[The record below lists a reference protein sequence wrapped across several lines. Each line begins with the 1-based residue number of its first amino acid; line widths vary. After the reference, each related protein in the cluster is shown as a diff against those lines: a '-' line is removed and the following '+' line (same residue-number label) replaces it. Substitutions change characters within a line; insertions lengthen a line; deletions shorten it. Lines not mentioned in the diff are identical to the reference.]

1 VLVPRQTLLLFACP
15 LLALGASASASASSG
30 ARVLSAAPA
39 TVARGSAVTVRLS
52 AKAPAK
58 GAKLRL
64 GRGGAK
70 ATVLARRSGV
80 RQLRFTLPAAV
91 TATAGPVDVC
101 AVSGAHRS
109 CLAASRRPLV
119 VVTSVAAPA
128 AAVPTPAGLPA
139 RSSAPGTAP
148 PATASPLATTPSSV
162 GATAPEAP
170 AAAADPAGDPAAM
183 AVASP
188 PVDGHAPADL
198 GFFEDLQYLTGTA
211 LSKRLDQIA
220 ATGAK
225 RARFQMIWSNVQ
237 NRDAGTY
244 TWRFYDDLITGLV
257 SRGITPLA
265 VLGTTPTWARPSGCV
280 VETCEPASAAKFG
293 AFARKAAGRYAAMGL
308 HDWEIWNEPNAA
320 KFYKPVPDAGRYA
333 ALLKAA
339 GAAIREVDP
348 AATILTGGLAPTD
361 EVRDGAGRVTK
372 VPPLDFLS
380 QVYAAGAGSSFDAVG
395 WHPYT
400 FPRLPGTANDLDAW
414 FQLYGTATNLRAIME
429 ANGDGAKK
437 VWATEFGA
445 HTDPQGEGYVT
456 EARQASILDQGIS
469 LWRSLSW
476 AGPMFVY
483 RYQDTGTDQSD
494 REQFFGLVRADGT
507 PKPALGVFK
516 SYASRSS
523 AGAG

>member
-1 VLVPRQTLLLFACP
+1 VLVPRQLLLLVACP
-15 LLALGASASASASSG
+15 LLVVGGSAPALASSG
-30 ARVLSAAPA
+30 ARILSAAPQKV
-39 TVARGSAVTVRLS
+39 TQGSAVTVRLS
-52 AKAPAK
+52 AKAPAS

-64 GRGGAK
+64 ARGSVK
-70 ATVLARRSGV
+70 ATVRARRSGA
-80 RQLRFTLPAAV
+80 RQLRFVLPAAV
-91 TATAGPVDVC
+91 AATAGPIDVC
-101 AVSGAHRS
+101 AVPGARKS
-109 CLAASRRPLV
+109 CLPPGRRPV
-119 VVTSVAAPA
+119 VVTSVPAP
-128 AAVPTPAGLPA
+128 PTVMA
-139 RSSAPGTAP
+139 
-148 PATASPLATTPSSV
+148 PATATPPARAPAPGAGPLAATQPLATPS
-162 GATAPEAP
+162 APVSTSAP
-170 AAAADPAGDPAAM
+170 QEAAM
-183 AVASP
+183 PDTGTDSAAMVGASP
-188 PVDGHAPADL
+188 PADGAAPADL

-225 RARFQMIWSNVQ
+225 RARFQMIWSNIQ
-237 NRDAGTY
+237 NRDATTY
-244 TWRFYDDLITGLV
+244 TWRFYDDLITGLIA
-257 SRGITPLA
+257 RGITPLA
-265 VLGTTPTWARPSGCV
+265 VLGTTPTWARPAGCV

-293 AFARKAAGRYAAMGL
+293 AFARKAADRYAAMGL

-320 KFYKPVPDAGRYA
+320 KFYKPLPNAGRYA
-333 ALLKAA
+333 ALLRAA
-339 GAAIREVDP
+339 APAIRRADP
-348 AATILTGGLAPTD
+348 TATIITGGLAPTD
-361 EVRDGAGRVTK
+361 EVRDAAGRVTK

-380 QVYAAGAGSSFDAVG
+380 QIYVAGAQSSFDAIG

-414 FQLYGTATNLRAIME
+414 FQLYGTATNLRKMME

-494 REQFFGLVRADGT
+494 REQFFGLIRADGT

-523 AGAG
+523 AG

>member
-1 VLVPRQTLLLFACP
+1 VLVPRQTLLLFACS
-15 LLALGASASASASSG
+15 LLVLGSSASASAASG
-30 ARVLSAAPA
+30 AHVLSATPA
-39 TVARGSAVTVRLS
+39 KVVQGSTVTVRLS
-52 AKAPAK
+52 GKAPAK
-58 GAKLRL
+58 GTKLRL
-64 GRGGAK
+64 ARGSAK
-70 ATVLARRSGV
+70 ASGARR
-80 RQLRFTLPAAV
+80 LRFVLPAAV
-91 TATAGPVDVC
+91 AATAGPVDVC
-101 AVSGAHRS
+101 AASGARRS
-109 CLAASRRPLV
+109 CLSASRRPV
-119 VVTSVAAPA
+119 VVVPPAPA
-128 AAVPTPAGLPA
+128 AAVPSVAG
-139 RSSAPGTAP
+139 APTRAPVPGAAPLP
-148 PATASPLATTPSSV
+148 PAQQPLAT
-162 GATAPEAP
+162 APAP
-170 AAAADPAGDPAAM
+170 AADTSGPEAAAAPTDDGSDPAAM

-188 PVDGHAPADL
+188 PVDGAAPADL
-198 GFFEDLQYLTGTA
+198 GFFEDLQYLTGAA

-225 RARFQMIWSNVQ
+225 RARFQMIWSNIQ
-237 NRDAGTY
+237 NRDATTY
-244 TWRFYDDLITGLV
+244 TWRFYDDLINGLV
-257 SRGITPLA
+257 TRGIAPLA
-265 VLGTTPTWARPSGCV
+265 VLGTTPTWARPAGCV
-280 VETCEPASAAKFG
+280 VETCEPASAQKFG

-320 KFYKPVPDAGRYA
+320 KFYRPVPNAGRYA

-339 GAAIREVDP
+339 GPAIKEADP
-348 AATILTGGLAPTD
+348 TATIITGGLAPTD
-361 EVRDGAGRVTK
+361 EVRDGAGRVAK
-372 VPPLDFLS
+372 VAPLDYLS
-380 QVYAAGAGSSFDAVG
+380 QVYAAGARSSFDAVG

-414 FQLYGTATNLRAIME
+414 FQLYGTATNLRDLME

-469 LWRSLSW
+469 LWQSLSW

-494 REQFFGLVRADGT
+494 REQFFGLIRADGT

-523 AGAG
+523 AG